1 MKHLLNICNINGE
14 EVEPENSKKIILD
27 LCGGTGSWSSPYK
40 EAGYDVR
47 IVTLPE
53 HDVCTYK
60 PPDNVY
66 GVLAATPCDEFS
78 IAKHFHG
85 KGNYTHNAT
94 DNQADIDRYLENDCD
109 FSFCEDE
116 ELYTATLHNA
126 DGDALE
132 VEDDANGFEDM
143 VVAIEF
149 SGLREARP

>member
-1 MKHLLNICNINGE
+1 MIKSYDPNAEGIHAVRIAFMQLDYIGHVTYKIGGNCHGANLLNADF
-14 EVEPENSKKIILD
+14 L
-27 LCGGTGSWSSPYK
+27 
-40 EAGYDVR
+40 
-47 IVTLPE
+47 
-53 HDVCTYK
+53 
-60 PPDNVY
+60 
-66 GVLAATPCDEFS
+66 
-78 IAKHFHG
+78 
-85 KGNYTHNAT
+85 AT

-109 FSFCEDE
+109 FSFHADE